1 MNTVNDAA
9 GSDHIINYGI
19 PNIIDDIL
27 ALPAPVI
34 FNIANSNEDLLVPRD
49 LAFHPDLSRNELW
62 VLNKDTEASGSSTV
76 KFTNVGEDGSADCAI
91 EAGRVEAAGGKLHQA
106 KMSIGEYGNIALA
119 FDTEGNMFGLHS
131 MG

>member
-1 MNTVNDAA
+1 MSAFSPVVWFEIYT
-9 GSDHIINYGI
+9 
-19 PNIIDDIL
+19 DDIERARAFYETVL
-27 ALPAPVI
+27 GVTLEPLPMPGGMDG
-34 FNIANSNEDLLVPRD
+34 FQM
-49 LAFHPDLSRNELW
+49 LAFPANMENPGAGGTLCKMEGMSP
-62 VLNKDTEASGSSTV
+62 G
-76 KFTNVGEDGSADCAI
+76 VGGTLVYFGSADCAI

>member
-1 MNTVNDAA
+1 MSAF
-9 GSDHIINYGI
+9 S
-19 PNIIDDIL
+19 
-27 ALPAPVI
+27 PVVWFEI
-34 FNIANSNEDLLVPRD
+34 YTDD
-49 LAFHPDLSRNELW
+49 LARARAFYETVLGVSLEPLPMPGGMDGFQMLAFPANMEHPGAGGTLCKMEGMSP
-62 VLNKDTEASGSSTV
+62 G
-76 KFTNVGEDGSADCAI
+76 VGGTLVYFGSADCAI

>member
-1 MNTVNDAA
+1 MNAFN
-9 GSDHIINYGI
+9 
-19 PNIIDDIL
+19 
-27 ALPAPVI
+27 PVVWFEI
-34 FNIANSNEDLLVPRD
+34 YADD
-49 LAFHPDLSRNELW
+49 LARARAFYETVLGVSLEPLPMPGGMDGFQMLAFPANMEHPGAGGTLCKMEGMSPG
-62 VLNKDTEASGSSTV
+62 VSGTLV
-76 KFTNVGEDGSADCAI
+76 YFGSADCAI

>member
-1 MNTVNDAA
+1 MSAF
-9 GSDHIINYGI
+9 S
-19 PNIIDDIL
+19 
-27 ALPAPVI
+27 PVVWFEI
-34 FNIANSNEDLLVPRD
+34 YTDD
-49 LAFHPDLSRNELW
+49 LARARAFYEP
-62 VLNKDTEASGSSTV
+62 VLNVTLEPLPMPGGMDGFQMLAFPASMEHPGAGGTLCKMEGMSPG
-76 KFTNVGEDGSADCAI
+76 VGGTLVYFGSADCAI

>member
-1 MNTVNDAA
+1 MSAF
-9 GSDHIINYGI
+9 S
-19 PNIIDDIL
+19 
-27 ALPAPVI
+27 PVVWFEI
-34 FNIANSNEDLLVPRD
+34 YTDD
-49 LAFHPDLSRNELW
+49 LARARAFYETVLGVTLEPLPMPGGMDGFQMLAFPANMEHPGAGGTLCKMEGMSP
-62 VLNKDTEASGSSTV
+62 G
-76 KFTNVGEDGSADCAI
+76 VGGTLVYFGSADCAI

>member
-1 MNTVNDAA
+1 MSAFNPVVWFEIYADDLTRARAFYETVL
-9 GSDHIINYGI
+9 GVTLE
-19 PNIIDDIL
+19 P
-27 ALPAPVI
+27 LPMPGGMDG
-34 FNIANSNEDLLVPRD
+34 FQM
-49 LAFHPDLSRNELW
+49 LAFPASMEHPGAGGTLCKMEGMSP
-62 VLNKDTEASGSSTV
+62 G
-76 KFTNVGEDGSADCAI
+76 VGGTLVYFGSADCAI

>member
-1 MNTVNDAA
+1 MSAFSPVVWFEIYT
-9 GSDHIINYGI
+9 
-19 PNIIDDIL
+19 DDIDRARAFYETVL
-27 ALPAPVI
+27 DVTLEPLPMPGGMDG
-34 FNIANSNEDLLVPRD
+34 FQM
-49 LAFHPDLSRNELW
+49 LAFPANMDNPGAGGTLCKMEGMSP
-62 VLNKDTEASGSSTV
+62 G
-76 KFTNVGEDGSADCAI
+76 VGGTLMYFGSADCAI